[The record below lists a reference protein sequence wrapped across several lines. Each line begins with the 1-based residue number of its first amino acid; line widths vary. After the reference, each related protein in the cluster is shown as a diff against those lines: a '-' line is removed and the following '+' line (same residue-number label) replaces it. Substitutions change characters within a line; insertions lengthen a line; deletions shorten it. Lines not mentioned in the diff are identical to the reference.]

1 MLLKILIFIAGS
13 PRPLSGVLS
22 MTRLRSF
29 QTKSQRDEPSGKTPD
44 GAGAAAWR
52 VMPHILFM
60 PVGLTEAEKIEW
72 EEEHTSPA
80 ALAAAGIP
88 SNALI
93 VMVTWFGSKDQT
105 PPA

>member
-1 MLLKILIFIAGS
+1 
-13 PRPLSGVLS
+13 
-22 MTRLRSF
+22 
-29 QTKSQRDEPSGKTPD
+29 
-44 GAGAAAWR
+44 
-52 VMPHILFM
+52 MPHILFM

>member
-1 MLLKILIFIAGS
+1 
-13 PRPLSGVLS
+13 
-22 MTRLRSF
+22 
-29 QTKSQRDEPSGKTPD
+29 
-44 GAGAAAWR
+44 
-52 VMPHILFM
+52 MPHILFM

-72 EEEHTSPA
+72 EEEHPSPA